1 MDSDDWIAPDMY
13 EVLVEKKLEGVYDV
27 VNCQLIRDKGNDEEA
42 NFRPEENDITFVKI
56 NWLRSWLK
64 DQGVEV

>member
-1 MDSDDWIAPDMY
+1 MLRIRIGLSDHHIM
-13 EVLVEKKLEGVYDV
+13 LLK
-27 VNCQLIRDKGNDEEA
+27 
-42 NFRPEENDITFVKI
+42 PEENDITFVKI